1 MTKVLQVYG
10 AFRSQPTRAV
20 LWLLH
25 LKAHPYKLIPTLPA
39 SRQPNGS
46 RHPSFLS
53 KFPTGVIPT
62 IEDVDG
68 YCLAESNAILTY
80 LCTKYGWNNLYPY
93 KDLSKQA
100 KVDELL
106 HWHHTNTRALTIGL
120 LPLLNHKLAQG
131 IPKDYLDVQAKV
143 GLRALKQLEKR
154 LELNQTRFLC
164 GPDLSI
170 GDMCV
175 YGDVGQISP
184 RFKMEKHVERIFGPS
199 ALDFEKLPRVRS
211 WMEEMEQVPE
221 YDVIHQEFG
230 SFVSKL

>member
-10 AFRSQPTRAV
+10 VLRSQPTRAV

-62 IEDVDG
+62 IQDVDG

-80 LCTKYGWNNLYPY
+80 LCIKHDWNDIYPY
-93 KDLSKQA
+93 QDLQKRA
-100 KVDELL
+100 NVDEVM
-106 HWHHTNTRALTIGL
+106 HWHHTNTRALTVGL
-120 LPLLNHKLAQG
+120 LPLLNEKLARG
-131 IPKDYLDVQAKV
+131 IPQAYLDVQGKV

-154 LELNQTRFLC
+154 LEVNQTRFLC
-164 GPDLSI
+164 GSDLSI
-170 GDMCV
+170 GDLCV

-184 RFKMEKHVERIFGPS
+184 RFKVEEHVGRIFGPRG
-199 ALDFEKLPRVRS
+199 LNFEKLPRVRS
-211 WMEEMEQVPE
+211 WMEEMEKLPE
-221 YDVIHQEFG
+221 FDVIHEEFG